1 MITESFVKK
10 MEEIVGKEYVRSSA
24 ADMELYSYD
33 ASLVGGKPGLV
44 VFPESTEEV
53 SKVMR
58 EAHSAGIP
66 NVGRGFATNLSGG
79 TIIRFEGLVIVLS
92 RLNQILEIHPQSKY
106 AVVQTGVTNLE
117 IQEAV
122 APLGMFYAPDPAS
135 QKVATIGGNIGENS
149 GGPRCLKYG
158 VTSNHI
164 LGMKTVLADGEIVD
178 IAGPSLDPPG
188 YDVRGLMVGSEGCLG
203 VATEITVR
211 IIPKTESVIT
221 MLAIYD
227 DISNAATTVAEIMRA
242 GIVPL
247 TLEMMD
253 NIIIQAVEKG
263 GSCGYPIDAAAV
275 LIIEVEGITTGL
287 KEQAEQ
293 VDKICMETG
302 CREVRTAKNQEER
315 ELLWKGRKG
324 AFGAI
329 CNLSPNY
336 LVNDGCV
343 LRSDLPEVL
352 KRVKQ
357 TADQYGC
364 PVANVFHAGDGNLH
378 PLLMFDSRNQEE
390 LEQVHKAGW
399 DIMEICAEFGGT
411 ISGEHGIGEEKRE
424 AMKMIFSGH
433 DLNTQRT
440 VKEAL
445 DPKNLLNPTKIIPL
459 PPQGADKLPDSDPTV
474 LKRQGGKD
482 AAGVGEVMEAVRSAA
497 ADKKSIRV
505 AGKGTFNGLGNLVN
519 KDNVVID
526 SLKMT
531 DFIEYDKDNQFITVG
546 SGVTLAAVQEKLG
559 EQNQWLPIRP
569 PFAGGD
575 TTIGGVVATAAVGP
589 ERLAYGAPR
598 DMLLGLQYIDSGGSM
613 VSAGGKVV
621 KNVAGYD
628 MTRLLTGSL
637 GTLGFITE
645 TTWKTGTRP
654 EICKKISAAGSID
667 DCFATA
673 LKIVNSHL
681 LAAMVTVSPQKGEAM
696 LSVGFEGL
704 EMVVDSQIERCREV
718 METGNLTLGDVEE
731 YPLLEGYSG
740 DAYASIWAAP
750 FVLQADVVIEQG
762 AEFVARLA
770 PIARSSEL
778 LLDVAGGRIYAGFDV
793 LTDEQWSKIDVLSS
807 TCKGHCRLL
816 KASEAFAKEND
827 LFGSYRPDWQLSH
840 LIKNALDPQKVFA
853 PGALPGR
860 V

>member
-10 MEEIVGKEYVRSSA
+10 MEEIVGKEYVRSSD
-24 ADMELYSYD
+24 ADLELYSYD

-44 VFPESTEEV
+44 VFPASTEEV

-58 EAHSAGIP
+58 EAHQAGIP

-92 RLNQILEIHPQSKY
+92 RFNKILEIHPESKY

-117 IQEAV
+117 LQEAV

-135 QKVATIGGNIGENS
+135 QKVATLGGNIGENS

-164 LGMKTVLADGEIVD
+164 LGMKTVLSDGQIVD
-178 IAGPSLDPPG
+178 IAGPALDPSG

-227 DISNAATTVAEIMRA
+227 DVSNAATSVAEIMRA

-253 NIIIQAVEKG
+253 NTIIQAVEKG
-263 GSCGYPIDAAAV
+263 GPCGYPIDAAAV
-275 LIIEVEGITTGL
+275 LIIEVEGISTGL

-293 VDKICMETG
+293 VDKICMDAG
-302 CREVRTAKNQEER
+302 CREVRTAKNQAER

-352 KRVKQ
+352 KRVKEVS
-357 TADQYGC
+357 DQYGC
-364 PVANVFHAGDGNLH
+364 PVGNVFHAGDGNLH
-378 PLLMFDSRNQEE
+378 PLLMFDSRNEKE

-424 AMKMIFSGH
+424 AMKMVFSGH
-433 DLNTQRT
+433 DLNTQQK
-440 VKEAL
+440 VKSAF

-459 PPQGADKLPDSDPTV
+459 PPEGADKLPDSPPTV
-474 LKRQGGKD
+474 LKRLGGAEAKGVAETIKEIR
-482 AAGVGEVMEAVRSAA
+482 AAVAENKA
-497 ADKKSIRV
+497 IRI
-505 AGKGTFNGLGNLVN
+505 AGTGTFNGLGNVLS
-519 KDNVVID
+519 KESVVID

-531 DFIEYDKDNQFITVG
+531 DFIEYDQDNQFITVG
-546 SGVTLAAVQEKLG
+546 SGVTLAALQEKLG
-559 EQNQWLPIRP
+559 QQNQWLPLRP
-569 PFAGGD
+569 PFGTSAA
-575 TTIGGVVATAAVGP
+575 TIGSIVATAEVGP

-598 DMLLGLQYIDSGGSM
+598 DMLLGLQYIDSSGSM

-628 MTRLLTGSL
+628 MTRLLTGSM

-645 TTWKTGTRP
+645 ATWKIATRP
-654 EICKKISAAGSID
+654 EICKQLSGSGSLEACFEAG
-667 DCFATA
+667 
-673 LKIVNSHL
+673 LKIVNSNL
-681 LAAMVTVSPQKGEAM
+681 LAALVTITPGAGQAT
-696 LSVGFEGL
+696 LQVGFEGL
-704 EMVVDSQIERCREV
+704 GLVVDSQIERCAEV
-718 METGNLTLGDVEE
+718 MRGSGLDPAGAEAYSVVEGFLA
-731 YPLLEGYSG
+731 P
-740 DAYASIWAAP
+740 AFASIWQAP
-750 FVLQADVVIEQG
+750 FVFQADFVIKHG
-762 AEFVARLA
+762 AEFVAQLFQTA
-770 PIARSSEL
+770 PPTEVF
-778 LLDVAGGRIYAGFDV
+778 LDVAGGRIYAGFEA
-793 LTDEQWSKIDVLSS
+793 LTGSQWSDLDGMARKY
-807 TCKGHCRLL
+807 KGHCKLL
-816 KASEAFAKEND
+816 KATEEFRKEHD
-827 LFGSYRPDWQLSH
+827 LFGSSRPDWRLSH
-840 LIKNALDPQKVFA
+840 LLKNALDPDNVFA

>member
-24 ADMELYSYD
+24 ADLELYSYD

-44 VFPESTEEV
+44 VFPGSTEEV

-58 EAHSAGIP
+58 AAHQEGIP

-92 RLNQILEIHPQSKY
+92 RFNQILEIHPESKY

-117 IQEAV
+117 LQEAV

-135 QKVATIGGNIGENS
+135 QKVATLGGNIGENS

-178 IAGPSLDPPG
+178 IAGPALDPPG
-188 YDVRGLMVGSEGCLG
+188 YDVRGLLAGSEGCLG
-203 VATEITVR
+203 VATEIIVR

-227 DISNAATTVAEIMRA
+227 DVSNAATSVAEIMRA

-253 NIIIQAVEKG
+253 NTIIQAVEKG
-263 GSCGYPIDAAAV
+263 GPCGYPIDAAAV
-275 LIIEVEGITTGL
+275 LIIEVEGISTGL

-293 VDKICMETG
+293 VDKICMEAG
-302 CREVRTAKNQEER
+302 CREVRTAKNQDER

-352 KRVKQ
+352 KRVKEIS
-357 TADQYGC
+357 DQYGC
-364 PVANVFHAGDGNLH
+364 PVGNVFHAGDGNLH
-378 PLLMFDSRNQEE
+378 PLLMFDSRNEKE

-399 DIMEICAEFGGT
+399 DIMKICAEFGGT

-424 AMKMIFSGH
+424 AMKMVFSGH
-433 DLNTQRT
+433 DLNTQQS
-440 VKEAL
+440 VKSAF

-459 PPQGADKLPDSDPTV
+459 PPEGSDKLPDSPPTV
-474 LKRQGGKD
+474 LKRLGG
-482 AAGVGEVMEAVRSAA
+482 AQAEGVVEAMEAVRAA
-497 ADKKSIRV
+497 VAENKSIRI
-505 AGKGTFNGLGNLVN
+505 AGKGTFNGLGNQLT
-519 KDNVVID
+519 KESVVID

-531 DFIEYDKDNQFITVG
+531 DFIEYDQDNQFITVG
-546 SGVTLAAVQEKLG
+546 SGVTLSALQDKLG
-559 EQNQWLPIRP
+559 QQNQWLPIRP
-569 PFAGGD
+569 PFGTTE
-575 TTIGGVVATAAVGP
+575 TTIGALVATAEVGP

-598 DMLLGLQYIDSGGSM
+598 DMLLGLQYIDSSGSM

-628 MTRLLTGSL
+628 MTRLLTGSM

-645 TTWKTGTRP
+645 ATWRISTRP
-654 EICKKISAAGSID
+654 ETSKKLTATGTMDSCFEAAM
-667 DCFATA
+667 
-673 LKIVNSHL
+673 KIVNSNL
-681 LAAMVTVSPQKGEAM
+681 LAALVTIVPEAGQAT
-696 LSVGFEGL
+696 LQVGFEGL
-704 EMVVDSQIERCREV
+704 ELVVDSQVERCTEV
-718 METGNLTLGDVEE
+718 MSGSGLNVVGAEP
-731 YPLLEGYSG
+731 YPLVEGFLAPAFG
-740 DAYASIWAAP
+740 SIWEAP
-750 FVLQADVVIEQG
+750 FVLQADVVIKHG
-762 AEFVARLA
+762 AEFATQLSQAAA
-770 PIARSSEL
+770 PTGMV
-778 LLDVAGGRIYAGFDV
+778 LDVAGGRIYGGFDA
-793 LTDEQWSKIDVLSS
+793 LTGSQWSAIDGLTSKY
-807 TCKGHCRLL
+807 KGHCKLL
-816 KASEAFAKEND
+816 KAPEEFAKEHD
-827 LFGSYRPDWQLSH
+827 LFGASRPDWRLSH
-840 LIKNALDPQKVFA
+840 LIKNALDPDTVFA

>member
-10 MEEIVGKEYVRSSA
+10 MEEIVGKEYVRSNE
-24 ADMELYSYD
+24 ADLELYSYD

-44 VFPESTEEV
+44 VFPETTEEV

-58 EAHSAGIP
+58 EAHLAGVP

-92 RLNQILEIHPQSKY
+92 RFNKILEMHPESKY

-117 IQEAV
+117 LQEAV

-227 DISNAATTVAEIMRA
+227 DVSNAATSVAEIMRA

-253 NIIIQAVEKG
+253 NTIIQAVEKG
-263 GSCGYPIDAAAV
+263 GPCGYPIDAAAV
-275 LIIEVEGITTGL
+275 LIIEVEGISTGL

-293 VDKICMETG
+293 VDKICMDAG
-302 CREVRTAKNQEER
+302 CREVRTAKNQAER

-352 KRVKQ
+352 NRVKEVSNE
-357 TADQYGC
+357 YGC
-364 PVANVFHAGDGNLH
+364 PVGNVFHAGDGNLH
-378 PLLMFDSRNQEE
+378 PLLMFDSRNEKE

-399 DIMEICAEFGGT
+399 DIMKICAEFGGT

-433 DLNTQRT
+433 DLNTQQS
-440 VKEAL
+440 VKSAF

-459 PPQGADKLPDSDPTV
+459 PPEGSDKLPDSEPTV
-474 LKRQGGKD
+474 LKRLGG
-482 AAGVGEVMEAVRSAA
+482 AQAEGVSETMEAVRAA
-497 ADKKSIRV
+497 VAENKSIRI
-505 AGKGTFNGLGNLVN
+505 AGKGTFNGFGNALS
-519 KDNVVID
+519 KDSAVIN

-531 DFIEYDKDNQFITVG
+531 DFIEYDQDNQFITVG
-546 SGVTLAAVQEKLG
+546 SGVTLSALQEKLG
-559 EQNQWLPIRP
+559 AQNQWLPIRP
-569 PFAGGD
+569 PFGTAE
-575 TTIGGVVATAAVGP
+575 TTIGAIVATAEVGP

-598 DMLLGLQYIDSGGSM
+598 DMLLGLQYIDSSGSM
-613 VSAGGKVV
+613 VSAGGRVV

-645 TTWKTGTRP
+645 ATWKIGTRP
-654 EICKKISAAGSID
+654 DNCQKVSATGSLKA
-667 DCFATA
+667 CFEAA
-673 LKIVNSHL
+673 LKIVNSNL
-681 LAAMVTVSPQKGEAM
+681 LAAQVVVAPEDGQANLM
-696 LSVGFEGL
+696 VGFEGL
-704 EMVVDSQIERCREV
+704 EVVVDSQVERCAEV
-718 METGNLTLGDVEE
+718 MKTGGLNVAGAEQYPVVEGFLAPS
-731 YPLLEGYSG
+731 YG
-740 DAYASIWAAP
+740 SIWDNP
-750 FVLQADVVIEQG
+750 FVLQADVVIEKG
-762 AEFVARLA
+762 ADFVDQLSQNGKPSA
-770 PIARSSEL
+770 L
-778 LLDVAGGRIYAGFDV
+778 LLDVAGGRIHAGFET
-793 LTDEQWSKIDVLSS
+793 LTGNQWTGIDGL
-807 TCKGHCRLL
+807 TIKYKGHCKLL
-816 KASEAFAKEND
+816 KASEEFASEHD
-827 LFGSYRPDWQLSH
+827 LFGSSRPDWRLSH
-840 LIKNALDPQKVFA
+840 LIKNALDPHNVYA

>member
-1 MITESFVKK
+1 MITESFVNK
-10 MEEIVGKEYVRSSA
+10 MEEIVGKEYVKTSD

-44 VFPESTEEV
+44 VFPGSTEEV
-53 SKVMR
+53 SQVMR
-58 EAHSAGIP
+58 EAYIAGIP

-92 RLNQILEIHPQSKY
+92 RFNQVLEINPESKY

-164 LGMKTVLADGEIVD
+164 LGMKTVMADGEIID

-211 IIPKTESVIT
+211 ITPKTESVVT

-227 DISNAATTVAEIMRA
+227 EVSSAAKTVSAIMEA

-253 NIIIQAVEKG
+253 NMIIQAVEKG

-275 LIIEVEGITTGL
+275 LIIEVEGISTGL
-287 KEQAEQ
+287 KEQAEE
-293 VDKICMETG
+293 VHKICMETG
-302 CREVRTAKNQEER
+302 CREVRTAKTQDER

-352 KRVKQ
+352 ERVKEVSE
-357 TADQYGC
+357 QYNC

-378 PLLMFDSRNQEE
+378 PLLMFDSRNEE
-390 LEQVHKAGW
+390 EVEQVHKAGW
-399 DIMEICAEFGGT
+399 DIMKICAEYGGT

-424 AMKMIFSGH
+424 AMKMVFSGH
-433 DLNTQRT
+433 DLNTQQT
-440 VKEAL
+440 IKLAL
-445 DPKNLLNPTKIIPL
+445 DPKNLLNPTKVIPL
-459 PPQGADKLPDSDPTV
+459 PPEGSDKLPESRPTI
-474 LKRQGGKD
+474 LKRAGGD
-482 AAGVGEVMEAVRSAA
+482 QAAGVAEAIETVRGAIA
-497 ADKKSIRV
+497 EKKSIRV
-505 AGKGTFNGLGNLVN
+505 AGKGTFNGFGNLI
-519 KDNVVID
+519 DGETVVVD

-546 SGVTLAAVQEKLG
+546 AGVTLGELQEKLA
-559 EQNQWLPIRP
+559 EQNQWLPIRA
-569 PFAGGD
+569 PFCNTD
-575 TTIGGVVATAAVGP
+575 TTTGAIVAMATVGP
-589 ERLAYGAPR
+589 ERLVYGAPR
-598 DMLLGLQYIDSGGSM
+598 DLLLGLQYIDSNGSM

-645 TTWKTGTRP
+645 ATWKTATRP
-654 EICKKISAAGSID
+654 EVCKKISGTGSLE
-667 DCFATA
+667 DCFKSA
-673 LKIVNSHL
+673 LKVVNSHL
-681 LAAMVTVSPQKGEAM
+681 QAALVTIVPEAGGAV
-696 LSVGFEGL
+696 LTVGFEGL
-704 EMVVDSQIERCREV
+704 QMVVDSQVGRGE
-718 METGNLTLGDVEE
+718 ETMKAGGLTVAAAEE
-731 YPLLEGYSG
+731 YPVVDGYLSAAFEG
-740 DAYASIWAAP
+740 IWQTP
-750 FVLQADVVIEQG
+750 FVLQADVVIERG
-762 AEFVARLA
+762 ADFVTQLSQ
-770 PIARSSEL
+770 IAKPSDFL
-778 LLDVAGGRIYAGFDV
+778 MDAANGRIYAGFES
-793 LTDEQWSKIDVLSS
+793 LTDDQWSRIAGLSH
-807 TCKGHCRLL
+807 KYIGHSRLL
-816 KASEAFAKEND
+816 KAPEAFARTND
-827 LFGSYRPDWQLSH
+827 LFGSSRADWRLSH
-840 LIKNALDPQKVFA
+840 LIKNALDPDKVFS

>member
-10 MEEIVGKEYVRSSA
+10 MEEIVGKEYVRTSE

-44 VFPESTEEV
+44 VFPGSTEEV
-53 SKVMR
+53 SRVMR
-58 EAHSAGIP
+58 EAYEAGIP

-92 RLNQILEIHPQSKY
+92 RFNQILEINPESKY

-164 LGMKTVLADGEIVD
+164 LGMKTVMADGEIVD

-203 VATEITVR
+203 VATEIIVR
-211 IIPKTESVIT
+211 IVPKTESVIT

-227 DISNAATTVAEIMRA
+227 DVSAAAQTVSAIMRA

-253 NIIIQAVEKG
+253 NMIIQAVEKG

-275 LIIEVEGITTGL
+275 LIIEVEGISTGL

-302 CREVRTAKNQEER
+302 CREVRTAKTQEER

-352 KRVKQ
+352 NRVKEVS
-357 TADQYGC
+357 DQYGC

-378 PLLMFDSRNQEE
+378 PLLMFDSRNEEE

-424 AMKMIFSGH
+424 AMKMVFSGH
-433 DLNTQRT
+433 DLNTQQN
-440 VKEAL
+440 VKLAF

-459 PPQGADKLPDSDPTV
+459 PPEGSDKLPDSRPTV
-474 LKRQGGKD
+474 LKRAGGD
-482 AAGVGEVMEAVRSAA
+482 QAAGVAETLEAVRSAVA
-497 ADKKSIRV
+497 EKKSIRLT
-505 AGKGTFNGLGNLVN
+505 GKGTFNGFGNLIEGES
-519 KDNVVID
+519 VVID
-526 SLKMT
+526 SLKMIE
-531 DFIEYDKDNQFITVG
+531 FIEYDKDNQFITIG
-546 SGVTLAAVQEKLG
+546 AGVTLGELQDKLA

-569 PFAGGD
+569 PFCSTD
-575 TTIGGVVATAAVGP
+575 TTTGAIVAMAAVGP
-589 ERLAYGAPR
+589 ERLLYGAPR
-598 DMLLGLQYIDSGGSM
+598 DLLLGLQYIDSSGSM

-637 GTLGFITE
+637 GTLGCITE
-645 TTWKTGTRP
+645 ATWKTGTRP
-654 EICKKISAAGSID
+654 EVCKKITATGTLE
-667 DCFATA
+667 DCFKTA
-673 LKIVNSHL
+673 LKVVNSNL
-681 LAAMVTVSPQKGEAM
+681 QAALVTVAPEGEYTA
-696 LSVGFEGL
+696 LTIGFEGL
-704 EMVVDSQIERCREV
+704 QLVVDSQVERCE
-718 METGNLTLGDVEE
+718 ETMKTANLAVGGAEE
-731 YPLLEGYSG
+731 YPLVDGCLGS
-740 DAYASIWAAP
+740 AYASIWKES
-750 FVLQADVVIEQG
+750 FVLQADVVLESGGDFITQLSQI
-762 AEFVARLA
+762 AA
-770 PIARSSEL
+770 PVDF
-778 LLDVAGGRIYAGFDV
+778 LLDAANGRIYAGLET
-793 LTDEQWSKIDVLSS
+793 LTDDQWDRIDGLSS
-807 TCKGHCRLL
+807 KCKGHGRLL
-816 KASEAFAKEND
+816 KAPEAFAQTND
-827 LFGSYRPDWQLSH
+827 VFGSSRADWRLSH
-840 LIKNALDPQKVFA
+840 MIKNALDPEKVFA

>member
-24 ADMELYSYD
+24 ADLELYSYD

-44 VFPESTEEV
+44 VFPGSTEEV

-58 EAHSAGIP
+58 AAHQEGIP

-92 RLNQILEIHPQSKY
+92 RFNQILEIHPESKY

-117 IQEAV
+117 LQEAV

-135 QKVATIGGNIGENS
+135 QKVATLGGNIGENS

-178 IAGPSLDPPG
+178 IAGPALDPPG
-188 YDVRGLMVGSEGCLG
+188 YDVRGLLVGSEGCLG
-203 VATEITVR
+203 VATEIIVR

-227 DISNAATTVAEIMRA
+227 DVSNAATSVAEIMRA

-253 NIIIQAVEKG
+253 NTIIQAVEKG
-263 GSCGYPIDAAAV
+263 GPCGYPIDAAAV
-275 LIIEVEGITTGL
+275 LIIEVEGISTGL

-293 VDKICMETG
+293 VDKICMEAG
-302 CREVRTAKNQEER
+302 CREVRTAKNQDER

-352 KRVKQ
+352 KRVKEIS
-357 TADQYGC
+357 DQYGC
-364 PVANVFHAGDGNLH
+364 PVGNVFHAGDGNLH
-378 PLLMFDSRNQEE
+378 PLLMFDSRNEKE

-399 DIMEICAEFGGT
+399 DIMKICAEFGGT

-424 AMKMIFSGH
+424 AMKMVFSGH
-433 DLNTQRT
+433 DLNTQQS
-440 VKEAL
+440 VKSAF

-459 PPQGADKLPDSDPTV
+459 PPEGSDKLPDSPPTV
-474 LKRQGGKD
+474 LKRLGG
-482 AAGVGEVMEAVRSAA
+482 AQAEGVVEAMEAVRAA
-497 ADKKSIRV
+497 VAENKSIRI
-505 AGKGTFNGLGNLVN
+505 AGKGTFNGLGNQLT
-519 KDNVVID
+519 KESVVID

-531 DFIEYDKDNQFITVG
+531 DFIEYDQDNQFITVG
-546 SGVTLAAVQEKLG
+546 SGVTLSALQDKLG
-559 EQNQWLPIRP
+559 QQNQWLPIRP
-569 PFAGGD
+569 PFGTTE
-575 TTIGGVVATAAVGP
+575 TTIGALVATAEVGP

-598 DMLLGLQYIDSGGSM
+598 DMLLGLQYIDSSGSM

-628 MTRLLTGSL
+628 MTRLLTGSM

-645 TTWKTGTRP
+645 ATWRISTRP
-654 EICKKISAAGSID
+654 ETSKKLTATGTMDSCFEAAM
-667 DCFATA
+667 
-673 LKIVNSHL
+673 KIVNSNL
-681 LAAMVTVSPQKGEAM
+681 LAALVTIVPEAGQAT
-696 LSVGFEGL
+696 LQVGFEGL
-704 EMVVDSQIERCREV
+704 ELVVDSQVERCTEV
-718 METGNLTLGDVEE
+718 MSGSGLNVVGAEP
-731 YPLLEGYSG
+731 YPLVGGFLAPAFG
-740 DAYASIWAAP
+740 SIWEAP
-750 FVLQADVVIEQG
+750 FVLQADVVIKHG
-762 AEFVARLA
+762 AEFATQLSQAAA
-770 PIARSSEL
+770 PTGMV
-778 LLDVAGGRIYAGFDV
+778 LDVAGGRIYGGFDA
-793 LTDEQWSKIDVLSS
+793 LTGSQWSAIDGLTSKY
-807 TCKGHCRLL
+807 KGHCKLL
-816 KASEAFAKEND
+816 KAPEEFAKEHD
-827 LFGSYRPDWQLSH
+827 LFGASRPDWRLSH
-840 LIKNALDPQKVFA
+840 LIKNALDPDTVFA

>member
-10 MEEIVGKEYVRSSA
+10 MEEIVGKEYVRTSE

-44 VFPESTEEV
+44 VFPGSTEEV
-53 SKVMR
+53 SRVMR
-58 EAHSAGIP
+58 EAYDAGIP

-92 RLNQILEIHPQSKY
+92 RFDQILEINQESKY

-164 LGMKTVLADGEIVD
+164 LGMKTVMADGEIVD
-178 IAGPSLDPPG
+178 IGGPSLDPPG

-211 IIPKTESVIT
+211 IVPKTESVIT

-227 DISNAATTVAEIMRA
+227 DVSSAAKTVAAIMQA

-253 NIIIQAVEKG
+253 NTIIQAVEKG
-263 GSCGYPIDAAAV
+263 GSCGYPVDAAAV
-275 LIIEVEGITTGL
+275 LIIEVEGISTGL

-302 CREVRTAKNQEER
+302 CREVRTAKTQDER

-352 KRVKQ
+352 KKVKEVSE
-357 TADQYGC
+357 QYGC

-378 PLLMFDSRNQEE
+378 PLLMFDSRNEEE

-399 DIMEICAEFGGT
+399 DIMKICAEFGGT

-424 AMKMIFSGH
+424 AMKMVFSGH
-433 DLNTQRT
+433 DLNTQQT
-440 VKEAL
+440 VKLAF

-459 PPQGADKLPDSDPTV
+459 PPEGSDKLPDSEPTV
-474 LKRQGGKD
+474 LKRLGGEQ
-482 AAGVGEVMEAVRSAA
+482 AAGVAEALAAVRTAVA
-497 ADKKSIRV
+497 EKKAISV
-505 AGKGTFNGLGNLVN
+505 AGKGTFNGFG
-519 KDNVVID
+519 NVVEKETVAID

-531 DFIEYDKDNQFITVG
+531 DVIEYDNDNQFITVG
-546 SGVTLAAVQEKLG
+546 AGLTLGQVQEKLG
-559 EQNQWLPIRP
+559 DQNQWLPIRP
-569 PFAGGD
+569 PFCSTD
-575 TTIGGVVATAAVGP
+575 TTIGAVVAMAAVGP

-598 DMLLGLQYIDSGGSM
+598 DLLLGLQYIDSSGSM

-628 MTRLLTGSL
+628 MTRLLTGSM

-645 TTWKTGTRP
+645 ATWRTATRP
-654 EICKKISAAGSID
+654 EICKKISGSGTLE
-667 DCFATA
+667 DCFNAA
-673 LKIVNSHL
+673 LKVVNSNL
-681 LAAMVTVSPQKGEAM
+681 QAALVTVSPEADRATV
-696 LSVGFEGL
+696 SVGFEGL
-704 EMVVDSQIERCREV
+704 PLVVDSQVGRCEEV
-718 METGNLTLGDVEE
+718 MKSFNLEIGTAEE
-731 YPLLEGYSG
+731 YDLIDGYLGS
-740 DAYASIWAAP
+740 AYSSIWNQP
-750 FVLQADVVIEQG
+750 FVLQADVILEQG
-762 AEFVARLA
+762 ADFVSQMSRAAAPAEF
-770 PIARSSEL
+770 
-778 LLDVAGGRIYAGFDV
+778 LLDVAGGRIYAGFEALSDAHWN
-793 LTDEQWSKIDVLSS
+793 QIDALSNKS
-807 TCKGHCRLL
+807 KGHCRLL
-816 KASEAFAKEND
+816 KAPEAFAREND
-827 LFGSYRPDWQLSH
+827 LFGSSRPDWRLSH
-840 LIKNALDPQKVFA
+840 LIKNALDPESVFA

-860 V
+860 A

>member
-10 MEEIVGKEYVRSSA
+10 MEEIVGKEYVRTSA
-24 ADMELYSYD
+24 ADLELYSYD

-44 VFPESTEEV
+44 VFPGSTEEV

-58 EAHSAGIP
+58 EAHQAGVP

-92 RLNQILEIHPQSKY
+92 RFNKILEIHPESKY

-117 IQEAV
+117 LQEAV
-122 APLGMFYAPDPAS
+122 SPLGMFYAPDPAS
-135 QKVATIGGNIGENS
+135 QKVSTIGGNIGENS

-164 LGMKTVLADGEIVD
+164 LGMKTVLSDGEIVD

-227 DISNAATTVAEIMRA
+227 DVSNAATTVAEIMRA

-253 NIIIQAVEKG
+253 NTIIQAVEKG
-263 GSCGYPIDAAAV
+263 GPCGYPVDAAAV
-275 LIIEVEGITTGL
+275 LIIEVEGISTGL
-287 KEQAEQ
+287 KEQAEK

-302 CREVRTAKNQEER
+302 CREVRTAKNQAER

-352 KRVKQ
+352 KRVKEIS
-357 TADQYGC
+357 DQYGC
-364 PVANVFHAGDGNLH
+364 PVGNVFHAGDGNLH
-378 PLLMFDSRNQEE
+378 PLLMFDSRNEKE

-399 DIMEICAEFGGT
+399 EIMKICAEFGGT

-424 AMKMIFSGH
+424 AMKMIFSGN
-433 DLNTQRT
+433 DLNTQQA
-440 VKEAL
+440 VKTAF
-445 DPKNLLNPTKIIPL
+445 DPKNLLNPTKVIPL
-459 PPQGADKLPDSDPTV
+459 PPEGAAKLPDSEPTV
-474 LKRQGGKD
+474 LKRQGGEK
-482 AAGVGEVMEAVRSAA
+482 AAGVGETMEAVRSAIA
-497 ADKKSIRV
+497 GNKPIRISGSGTYNGVGNQLDKESM
-505 AGKGTFNGLGNLVN
+505 
-519 KDNVVID
+519 VID
-526 SLKMT
+526 SLKMN
-531 DFIEYDKDNQFITVG
+531 DFIEYDQDNQFITVG
-546 SGVTLAAVQEKLG
+546 AGVTLKALQEKLG
-559 EQNQWLPIRP
+559 QQNQWLPLRP
-569 PFAGGD
+569 PFGGGD
-575 TTIGGVVATAAVGP
+575 TTVGAIVATAAVGP
-589 ERLAYGAPR
+589 ERLVYGAPR
-598 DMLLGLQYIDSGGSM
+598 DMLLGLQYIDSNGSM
-613 VSAGGKVV
+613 VSTGGRVV

-628 MTRLLTGSL
+628 MTRLLTGSM

-645 TTWKTGTRP
+645 ATWKIGTRP
-654 EICKKISAAGSID
+654 ETCKKISAQGSID
-667 DCFATA
+667 ECFKSA

-681 LAAMVTVSPQKGEAM
+681 LAAFVIISPEMGQAA

-704 EMVVDSQIERCREV
+704 ELVVDSQIERCSQL
-718 METGNLTLGDVEE
+718 MKDGNLSLATAEP
-731 YPLLEGYSG
+731 YPVIEGCLEPVF
-740 DAYASIWAAP
+740 ASIWSAP
-750 FVLQADVVIEQG
+750 YVLQADFVIERG
-762 AEFVARLA
+762 AEFITQLNQVVK
-770 PIARSSEL
+770 PSDL
-778 LLDVAGGRIYAGFDV
+778 LLDVAGGRIQAGFAAMNGA
-793 LTDEQWSKIDVLSS
+793 QWAEIDALSLKG
-807 TCKGHCRLL
+807 KGHCRLL
-816 KASEAFAKEND
+816 KAPEDFAREHD
-827 LFGSYRPDWQLSH
+827 LFGSSRPDWRLSH
-840 LIKNALDPQKVFA
+840 LIKNALDPQRIFA

>member
-10 MEEIVGKEYVRSSA
+10 MEGIVGKEYVKTSS

-44 VFPESTEEV
+44 VFPGSTEEV

-58 EAHSAGIP
+58 EAHQAGVP

-79 TIIRFEGLVIVLS
+79 TIIRFEGMVIVLA
-92 RLNQILEIHPQSKY
+92 RFNKILEIHPESKY

-117 IQEAV
+117 LQEAV

-164 LGMKTVLADGEIVD
+164 LGMKTVLSDGEIVD

-227 DISNAATTVAEIMRA
+227 DVSNAATSVAEIMRA

-253 NIIIQAVEKG
+253 NTIIQAVEKG
-263 GSCGYPIDAAAV
+263 GPCGYPVDAAAV
-275 LIIEVEGITTGL
+275 LIIEVEGISTGL
-287 KEQAEQ
+287 KEQAEK
-293 VDKICMETG
+293 VDKICMDSG

-352 KRVKQ
+352 KRVKEVS
-357 TADQYGC
+357 DKYGC
-364 PVANVFHAGDGNLH
+364 PVGNVFHAGDGNLH
-378 PLLMFDSRNQEE
+378 PLLMFDSRNEKE

-433 DLNTQRT
+433 DLNTQQNL
-440 VKEAL
+440 KSAF

-459 PPQGADKLPDSDPTV
+459 PPEGADKLPDSEPTI
-474 LKRQGGKD
+474 LKRQGGEK
-482 AAGVGEVMEAVRSAA
+482 AQGVTETMEAVRSALA
-497 ADKKSIRV
+497 ENKAVRI
-505 AGKGTFNGLGNLVN
+505 AGKGSFNGYGNQLS
-519 KDNVVID
+519 KESVVID
-526 SLKMT
+526 SLKMN
-531 DFIEYDKDNQFITVG
+531 DFIEYDQDNQFITVG
-546 SGVTLAAVQEKLG
+546 SGLTLGALQEKLAQ
-559 EQNQWLPIRP
+559 QNQWLPIRP
-569 PFAGGD
+569 PFGATD
-575 TTIGGVVATAAVGP
+575 TTIGAIVATGAVGP
-589 ERLAYGAPR
+589 ERLTYGAPR
-598 DMLLGLQYIDSGGSM
+598 DMLLGLQYIDSSGSM
-613 VSAGGKVV
+613 VTAGGRVV

-645 TTWKTGTRP
+645 ATWRIGTRP
-654 EICKKISAAGSID
+654 DTCKRISGSGTIDECFAAG
-667 DCFATA
+667 
-673 LKIVNSHL
+673 LKIVNSNL
-681 LAAMVTVSPQKGEAM
+681 LAALVTITPEAG
-696 LSVGFEGL
+696 LATLTVGFEGL
-704 EMVVDSQIERCREV
+704 ELVVDSQLERCREV
-718 METGNLTLGDVEE
+718 MNVGGLNISEAEQYPVVDGFLT
-731 YPLLEGYSG
+731 P
-740 DAYASIWAAP
+740 AFASIWETP
-750 FVLQADVVIEQG
+750 FVLQADVIIKHG
-762 AEFVARLA
+762 AEFVAQLSQNST
-770 PIARSSEL
+770 PSSL
-778 LLDVAGGRIYAGFDV
+778 LLDVAGGRVHAGFGA
-793 LTDEQWSKIDVLSS
+793 LTDSQWAGIDSAVNKF
-807 TCKGHCRLL
+807 KGHCKLL
-816 KASEAFAKEND
+816 KAPEEFAKEHD
-827 LFGSYRPDWQLSH
+827 LFGSSRQDWRLSH
-840 LIKNALDPQKVFA
+840 LIKNALDPHNVFA